1 MENLY
6 CITID
11 GTTSFFLSNLS
22 NEEINVIDS
31 LIQSISFDRFND
43 TPENFQKNVYEKIS
57 QDTSIHVAQIK
68 ISHVFRKSDQ

>member
-22 NEEINVIDS
+22 NKEINVIDS

-43 TPENFQKNVYEKIS
+43 TPENFQKNVYKKIS